1 MLKILKIATAGFVLA
16 VGLAALPAQAVPIN
30 GSVTV
35 SDTFDPTFL
44 PCGAGHIV
52 GDCTAIHHQ
61 GNGNTG
67 GGTLDFAGANG
78 ALNAVLLTWV
88 FMSPGATLNEINIP
102 GFHFDVTSFITSI
115 ASPLICGANGC
126 VDTENI
132 FFTGVVTSTL
142 PGFDPTLFQG
152 SLALT
157 GSCTGTPAGCTG
169 NFSGGYT
176 YSLSSQG
183 QVVRLPEPATLALLG
198 LGLAGLGFVRR
209 RKD

>member
-1 MLKILKIATAGFVLA
+1 MLKILKIATAGFVLV

-35 SDTFDPTFL
+35 SDTFDAAFL

-52 GDCTAIHHQ
+52 GDCTTFHPA

-67 GGTLDFAGANG
+67 GGTLDFAGSNG
-78 ALNAVLLTWV
+78 PLNAVLLTWTY
-88 FMSPGATLNEINIP
+88 SPLGALLNEINIP
-102 GFHFDVTSFITSI
+102 GFHFDVTAVSLVLGS
-115 ASPLICGANGC
+115 ALVCGTNGC
-126 VDTENI
+126 VDIENV
-132 FFTGVVTSTL
+132 FFSGVVTGGA
-142 PGFDPTLFQG
+142 GFDPTLFNG
-152 SLALT
+152 SLSLT
-157 GSCTGTPAGCTG
+157 GTCTGGPAGCTG
-169 NFSGGYT
+169 NFSGGYS

-209 RKD
+209 RKA